1 MLWSV
6 CQVWSYSRLLSGSY
20 YHFGA
25 GVFPSQLR
33 DQPPFQGGRGELQIF
48 TTSNPF
54 PLRTTIS
61 CVNCSVDVVE

>member
-6 CQVWSYSRLLSGSY
+6 CQVWSYPRLFSGSY

-33 DQPPFQGGRGELQIF
+33 DQSPFQGGRGELQTL

-54 PLRTTIS
+54 PLSTAIF
-61 CVNCSVDVVE
+61 CVNCSVEMVE